1 MSIADDTKSSYLI
14 KSLDRYILER
24 QRREEEAKR
33 NIKRLCRWLEKKRK
47 LGL

>member
-1 MSIADDTKSSYLI
+1 MKEDSFV

-47 LGL
+47 LGLK